1 MKKSLILLSL
11 FSLLLTSCELTIGDN
26 VNCSCECCKKEEK
39 CDAPKQESTTG
50 EVTYQEDFP
59 TDEYNVEEDT
69 TLIP

>member
-26 VNCSCECCKKEEK
+26 VNCSCKCCGEGQSCGKTEQTTTNEE
-39 CDAPKQESTTG
+39 TNT
-50 EVTYQEDFP
+50 DFP